1 MSHVVWAAITG
12 SGPKHNCGE
21 EPSRVPNCNASGNSP
36 INRIER
42 PNPRPYGPPRSEIP
56 WLATEVVR
64 KDEEAF
70 TWRVPQ
76 MGGRSMKSQPTLPSG
91 TTESAPR
98 LLRSARKG
106 VKP

>member
-1 MSHVVWAAITG
+1 MSDRLG
-12 SGPKHNCGE
+12 CDYGPLDLSTIAVKNQVA
-21 EPSRVPNCNASGNSP
+21 SPNCNASGNSP

-42 PNPRPYGPPRSEIP
+42 PNPRPYGRPRSEIP

-76 MGGRSMKSQPTLPSG
+76 IGGRSMKSQPTLPSG

-98 LLRSARKG
+98 LLRSACKG